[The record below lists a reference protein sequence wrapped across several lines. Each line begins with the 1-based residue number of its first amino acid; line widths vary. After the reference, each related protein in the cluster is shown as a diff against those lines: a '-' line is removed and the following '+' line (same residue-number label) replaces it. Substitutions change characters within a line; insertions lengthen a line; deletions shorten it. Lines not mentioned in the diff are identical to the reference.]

1 MILII
6 PHRGVTILYTGA
18 GEHENDNR
26 FHSQAN
32 VKSCYRSRYALAFR
46 ATIQN
51 VHGDTLHDTSERSE
65 RVLNSLA
72 Y

>member
-46 ATIQN
+46 AMIQI
-51 VHGDTLHDTSERSE
+51 VT
-65 RVLNSLA
+65 A
-72 Y
+72 